1 MSFSEHDKYI
11 CTIRSQVRGRADL
24 IITDI
29 SKGESKT
36 IPLRWRQLIMLS
48 REAMQALDP
57 WPLSEVQPSRPFC
70 ASTLNGESPASE
82 DPSSPSVPDDLSE
95 LDSTLR

>member
-1 MSFSEHDKYI
+1 LSFSEHDKYI
-11 CTIRSQVRGRADL
+11 CTIRSQVRGSADL

-29 SKGESKT
+29 SKGESRT

-57 WPLSEVQPSRPFC
+57 WPLSEVQPTHPFS
-70 ASTLNGESPASE
+70 ASNGSGASPALE
-82 DPSSPSVPDDLSE
+82 APSSPSVPDDLSE